1 MEQIQVSGLKQF
13 GLDYMIYSKCRNINK
28 LFVLSLKNGDVDSK
42 RYCYDEYYMA
52 LV

>member
-1 MEQIQVSGLKQF
+1 MEQIQVWGLKQS
-13 GLDYMIYSKCRNINK
+13 GLAYMIYSKCRNINK

-42 RYCYDEYYMA
+42 RYSYNEYYMA